1 MSIRKKVRLSYR
13 YEFGIGDLYMV
24 IKKPMYKSKRAKRR
38 SIIAR
43 AKIKKFSKFISESG
57 SSPKLFVE
65 FESK

>member
-13 YEFGIGDLYMV
+13 YEFGFGDLYMV

-43 AKIKKFSKFISESG
+43 AKIKKILKIY
-57 SSPKLFVE
+57 K
-65 FESK
+65 

>member
-13 YEFGIGDLYMV
+13 YEFGFGDLYMV

-43 AKIKKFSKFISESG
+43 AEIKKILKIY
-57 SSPKLFVE
+57 K
-65 FESK
+65 